1 MIYRT
6 IYMSIKDS
14 LFKGKA
20 ILLFGSRQVGKTTI
34 TEQLAKDYEG
44 QTLILDCDE
53 PDVRGL
59 LENVTS
65 TQLKSVIGTH
75 KVLIIDEAQRVKN
88 IGITLKLIVDKIK
101 NVQVVATG
109 SSALDMA
116 SEINESLTGRK
127 YEYFVHPFSV
137 EELSSHT
144 TWLEEARN
152 LEYRLIFGM
161 YPDITKNPTDAE
173 RLLRN
178 LTSSYLYKDL
188 LAFEDVRKPD
198 LLQKLTQA
206 LALQVGSEV
215 SYSELSRTLMVDK
228 STISKYIDLLEK
240 AFIIFK
246 LNAFSRNHRSELTTT
261 KKIYFWDNGV
271 RNAVISNFNRTGQRT
286 DIGPLWENFM
296 ISERIKYAQN
306 NLKYCKYYFWR
317 TKMQQEIDLIEEQN
331 NTLRAFEFKWNEKAK
346 SYIPKTFTDTYNVEE
361 IGLINKGNYRKYLG
375 GK

>member
-6 IYMSIKDS
+6 IYQSIKSS

-44 QTLILDCDE
+44 ETLVLDCDE
-53 PDVRGL
+53 PDVRVV

-65 TQLKSVIGTH
+65 TQLKSVIGGH

-101 NVQVVATG
+101 TVQVIATG

-127 YEYFVHPFSV
+127 YEYFVHPFSI
-137 EELSSHT
+137 EELSMHT
-144 TWLEEARN
+144 TWLEETRN
-152 LEYRLIFGM
+152 LEHRLVYGM
-161 YPDITKNPTDAE
+161 YPDITQQPTDAE

-198 LLQKLTQA
+198 LLQKLAQA

-215 SYSELSRTLMVDK
+215 SYSELARLLSVDK
-228 STISKYIDLLEK
+228 ATISKYIDLLEK
-240 AFIIFK
+240 AFIVFK
-246 LNAFSRNHRSELTTT
+246 LSAFSRNHRSELTTT

-271 RNAVISNFNRTGQRT
+271 RNAVIGNFNRIGQRT

-296 ISERIKYAQN
+296 ISERIKHTQN
-306 NLKYCKYYFWR
+306 NLKYCKHYFWR

-331 NTLRAFEFKWNEKAK
+331 NTLSAFEFKWNEKVK
-346 SYIPKTFTDTYNVEE
+346 SYIPKTFTDTYDVKE
-361 IGLINKGNYRKYLG
+361 IGLINKSNYKKYLG